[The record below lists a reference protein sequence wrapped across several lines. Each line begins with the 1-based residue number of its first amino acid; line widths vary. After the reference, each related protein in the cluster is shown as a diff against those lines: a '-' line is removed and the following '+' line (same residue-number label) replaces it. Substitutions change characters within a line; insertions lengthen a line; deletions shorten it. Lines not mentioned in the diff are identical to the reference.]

1 MNTITPTRGGG
12 SRWRAE
18 IHGDEQAQR
27 SEQRSERERASSTA
41 SAAREPAGAGARC
54 EPSPAPAGDPAGLVT
69 SAETARV
76 SAPAGQRATP
86 HNFASLDECTAGAA
100 AVGPWQWDGREGPVP
115 MLEVAPGLVR
125 LSARDLNRAEKRAN
139 KERDEPVMPYVDG
152 HDQEGDG
159 GDEPEGI
166 IRGWSARSR
175 ARMVATMA
183 ELDLAPL
190 LWAEGEPAMVT
201 LTYPGDWETVAP
213 DGPTTKAHL
222 RTFFER
228 YKRAW
233 GEPWRGVWKLEFQ
246 RRGAPHYHLL
256 MVPPSGLASTQRRA
270 EYEAKRA
277 LWESADRATRGPS
290 PRWRSAVGDG
300 LGFRAWLSQTWADI
314 VAHPDPEERE
324 RHVLAG
330 TGVDFT
336 EGDRARDPKRAAV
349 YFGKHGSFAAKDY
362 QHKVPKLW
370 EDSGLTVGRFWGYR
384 ELRKIRGAATIS
396 FDEMLLLGRTLRR
409 YGTRTRVW
417 DPVTREHRVRPVLRT
432 VYRQRGTRSGWNRH
446 GEYVTVPY
454 LRKTTVRA
462 RRMTGPHS
470 AGFLLVNDGPEMARM
485 LARVLETCAASEQ
498 EAPAPVGL
506 RGPISERC

>member
-1 MNTITPTRGGG
+1 MTRLAPDVDTRE
-12 SRWRAE
+12 SHAHEREKRAPE
-18 IHGDEQAQR
+18 HSERTRASTGAQR
-27 SEQRSERERASSTA
+27 SSEPE
-41 SAAREPAGAGARC
+41 GAGARC
-54 EPSPAPAGDPAGLVT
+54 EPSPAPAGAGLVT

-76 SAPAGQRATP
+76 SVAPGQRANP
-86 HNFASLDECTAGAA
+86 YRFASLDECRAGAA
-100 AVGPWQWDGREGPVP
+100 AVGPWVWDGREGPVP

-139 KERDEPVMPYVDG
+139 KQRDEPVLPFVDG
-152 HDQEGDG
+152 HDQDGDG
-159 GDEPEGI
+159 GDEPDGI

-190 LWAEGEPAMVT
+190 LWAEGEPAMIT

-213 DGPTTKAHL
+213 NGPTVKAHL

-233 GEPWRGVWKLEFQ
+233 GENWRGVWKMEFQ
-246 RRGAPHYHLL
+246 RRGAPHFHLL

-277 LWESADRATRGPS
+277 LWESADRATRGPC

-314 VAHPDPEERE
+314 VGHPDPEERA

-336 EGDRARDPKRAAV
+336 EGDRARDPKRAAI
-349 YFGKHGSFAAKDY
+349 YFGKHGSYQAKDY
-362 QHKVPKLW
+362 QHDVPKLW
-370 EDSGLTVGRFWGYR
+370 EDSGQSVGRFWGYR
-384 ELRKIRGAATIS
+384 GLRKIRGAAMLT

-417 DPVTREHRVRPVLRT
+417 DPVTREHRVRPTLRT
-432 VYRQRGTRSGWNRH
+432 EYRWRTEYRQDANGNVAERYR
-446 GEYVTVPY
+446 

-498 EAPAPVGL
+498 SAPAPVGL

>member
-1 MNTITPTRGGG
+1 MTTISPSAGIRE
-12 SRWRAE
+12 SHAHAQPQARRAP
-18 IHGDEQAQR
+18 AR
-27 SEQRSERERASSTA
+27 
-41 SAAREPAGAGARC
+41 SAASTGAQSRGAAAPGDSSEPYSAAA
-54 EPSPAPAGDPAGLVT
+54 AAAGLVT
-69 SAETARV
+69 SAKTARV
-76 SAPAGQRATP
+76 SETPGRRVTP
-86 HNFASLDECTAGAA
+86 HNFASLDECRAGAA
-100 AVGPWQWDGREGPVP
+100 EVGSWEWNGREGPVP

-139 KERDEPVMPYVDG
+139 KKRDEPVMLVDG
-152 HDQEGDG
+152 HDQDGDG

-190 LWAEGEPAMVT
+190 LWAEGAPAMVT
-201 LTYPGDWETVAP
+201 LTYPGDWERVAP

-233 GEPWRGVWKLEFQ
+233 GEPWRGIWKLEFQ

-256 MVPPSGLASTQRRA
+256 MVPPSGLAGTQRRA

-277 LWESADRATRGPS
+277 LWESSDPATRGPS

-300 LGFRAWLSQTWADI
+300 KRFRAWLSETWADI
-314 VAHPDPEERE
+314 VGHPDPEERA

-417 DPVTREHRVRPVLRT
+417 DPDTREHRVRPVLRT
-432 VYRQRGTRSGWNRH
+432 VYRQRGKRSGWNRH
-446 GEYVTVPY
+446 GEYVSVPY

-462 RRMTGPHS
+462 HRMTGPHA

-485 LARVLETCAASEQ
+485 LARVLETCGASEQ
-498 EAPAPVGL
+498 ATPAPVGL

>member
-1 MNTITPTRGGG
+1 MTRLAPDVDTRE
-12 SRWRAE
+12 SHAQ
-18 IHGDEQAQR
+18 DEQAQR

-54 EPSPAPAGDPAGLVT
+54 EPSPAPAGAPAGLVT

-76 SAPAGQRATP
+76 SETAGKRATQ
-86 HNFASLDECTAGAA
+86 HNFASLDECRAGAA
-100 AVGPWQWDGREGPVP
+100 AVGPWTWDGREGPVP
-115 MLEVAPGLVR
+115 VLEVAPGLVR

-139 KERDEPVMPYVDG
+139 KQRDEPVLPFVDG
-152 HDQEGDG
+152 HDQDGDG

-213 DGPTTKAHL
+213 DGPTAKAHL
-222 RTFFER
+222 RAFFER

-233 GEPWRGVWKLEFQ
+233 GENWRGIWKLEFQ
-246 RRGAPHYHLL
+246 RRGAPHFHLL

-277 LWESADRATRGPS
+277 LWESSDPATRGPC
-290 PRWRSAVGDG
+290 PRWRAAVGDG
-300 LGFRAWLSQTWADI
+300 MRFRAWLSETWADI
-314 VAHPDPEERE
+314 VGHPDPDERA

-330 TGVDFT
+330 TGVDFA

-349 YFGKHGSFAAKDY
+349 YFGKHGAFAAKDY

-370 EDSGLTVGRFWGYR
+370 ADSGQTVGRFWGYR
-384 ELRKIRGAATIS
+384 ELRKIRGAAMLS

-432 VYRQRGTRSGWNRH
+432 VYRQRGTRSGWNGH

-485 LARVLETCAASEQ
+485 LARVLETCAATEQ
-498 EAPAPVGL
+498 SAPAPVGL